1 MQKITTSMRKAY
13 WFLRKNIIQNAA
25 SVVEAAVNIAPIRNP
40 KNQGIFL
47 KIVVATI
54 RKVPIFAD
62 PIRKR
67 IPQSRYY
74 HGKSL

>member
-1 MQKITTSMRKAY
+1 VATVAEV
-13 WFLRKNIIQNAA
+13 AA
-25 SVVEAAVNIAPIRNP
+25 SIAPIRNP

-62 PIRKR
+62 PIQKR
-67 IPQSRYY
+67 IPQSKYY